1 MFNMEGFD
9 GWLRDNGAGQ
19 KSIVSYMGDVRG
31 LIDWMQGQEMEAA
44 GLSRE
49 LLTQYFN
56 ANSMADST
64 RNRKIVS
71 FKKLAQ
77 YLVDSGQARHNPFD
91 KAPKELRQ
99 RAIVNQEIKWLTPEK
114 VNKLLSDLHK
124 PDRQG
129 QRKKSEFARLRDYTI
144 AVVIL
149 NLGLRVSEICNLKW
163 EDVFFERDLLLVKA
177 SKHNKSRYIPLN
189 QAASDKL
196 LDWHFAEKKY
206 KSEYAFPSQKGEK
219 LDPSAIQRVFNRLGY
234 TPHQL
239 RHTCLKSLADAGQ
252 PINVIQQYAGHN
264 DISSTQIYI
273 KASKDDLRKAAKKL
287 NFV

>member
-1 MFNMEGFD
+1 MFNLDGFE
-9 GWLRDNGAGQ
+9 GWLQDNGAGQ
-19 KSIVSYMGDVRG
+19 KSIVSYLGDVRG
-31 LIDWMQGQEMEAA
+31 LLEWIQGQEAEAA

-71 FKKLAQ
+71 FKKFAQ
-77 YLVDSGQARHNPFD
+77 YLIDSGQARHNPFD
-91 KAPKELRQ
+91 KAPKDLRQ
-99 RAIVNQEIKWLTPEK
+99 RAIANQEIKWLTPEK
-114 VNKLLSDLHK
+114 VNKLLSDLYK

-149 NLGLRVSEICNLKW
+149 NLGLRVSEICDLKW
-163 EDVFFERDLLLVKA
+163 QDINFERELLLVKA
-177 SKHNKSRYIPLN
+177 SKHNKSRYIPIN
-189 QAASDKL
+189 QAVSDKL
-196 LDWHFAEKKY
+196 LDWHFAEKKH
-206 KSEYAFPSQKGEK
+206 KSEYVFSSQKGEK
-219 LDPSAIQRVFNRLGY
+219 LDPSAIQRVFSQFGY